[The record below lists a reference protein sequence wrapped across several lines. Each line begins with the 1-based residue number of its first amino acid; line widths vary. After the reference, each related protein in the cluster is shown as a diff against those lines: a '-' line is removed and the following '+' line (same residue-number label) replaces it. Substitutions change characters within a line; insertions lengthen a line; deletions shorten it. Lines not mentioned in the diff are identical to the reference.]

1 MRSQKHRA
9 SRTEAYGKMSA
20 RGGALFLARWTTD
33 WDCGY
38 DTGWWHCIKDSA
50 FDIYAINQNYRYK
63 IRKGSKQFEVKQ
75 IAPLQYEEELYS
87 VQAAAFSAY
96 PTAYRPSV
104 NYDAFIKSIEG
115 WKKSITFGAFFKETG
130 RLCGYAQI
138 IDHGSY
144 LSLSVQKT
152 DPAYEKYQINAAIVY
167 QILQDYDE
175 RLRNGAYLC
184 DGERNIMHETAFQD
198 YLEKYFGFR
207 KAFCKLNI
215 AYSPKIKWAVSILY
229 PFRKMLSKIDIKLFK
244 QITAVLKMEEIVRKE
259 QKHEHLAD

>member
-1 MRSQKHRA
+1 M
-9 SRTEAYGKMSA
+9 EECP

-38 DTGWWHCIKDSA
+38 DTGWWHVIKDAPYDMFSVKA
-50 FDIYAINQNYRYK
+50 KRRYVVNQGIRFFDVIAID
-63 IRKGSKQFEVKQ
+63 
-75 IAPLQYEEELYS
+75 PLQYAEELYS

-96 PTAYRPSV
+96 LTAYRPSV

-229 PFRKMLSKIDIKLFK
+229 LFRKMLSKIDIKLFK

>member
-1 MRSQKHRA
+1 MECQ
-9 SRTEAYGKMSA
+9 
-20 RGGALFLARWTTD
+20 GGIPVLVRWTTD

-38 DTGWWHCIKDSA
+38 NTGWWYCIKDST

-75 IAPLQYEEELYS
+75 IDPLQYAEELYF
-87 VQAAAFSAY
+87 VQVAAFSAY
-96 PTAYRPSV
+96 PTSYRPSV
-104 NYDAFIKSIEG
+104 NHDAFIKSIEG
-115 WKKSITFGAFFKETG
+115 WEKLTTFGAFFRETG

-207 KAFCKLNI
+207 KAYCLLHI
-215 AYSPKIKWAVSILY
+215 AYRPAMGWAVKFLY
-229 PFRKMLSKIDIKLFK
+229 PLRS
-244 QITAVLKMEEIVRKE
+244 VLKK
-259 QKHEHLAD
+259 